1 MAKTAIRPGCHRV
14 GVDSRELLRGG
25 YIAQARGL
33 VRHGGVPRPGQMP
46 PSENENEPI
55 NTANEPNSVPYPLQ
69 RNFVA

>member
-1 MAKTAIRPGCHRV
+1 VATLPRLADLFARAEFRV
-14 GVDSRELLRGG
+14 L
-25 YIAQARGL
+25 
-33 VRHGGVPRPGQMP
+33 GQMP